1 MNKIKIC
8 FFLAGI
14 ILISAPLMVQAD
26 QISPNPNDGTI
37 TVSTSDAYNLIFF
50 DNNGLLEIT
59 SSGLLKNAARLN
71 NNTGGSLNN
80 SGTLENCSEGR
91 LENYSGGTLD
101 NWGTVSNEGYIRTQ
115 GTLNNYGTLNNNA
128 RAEPSIAGGV
138 LWNYGTL
145 NNYGALNNY
154 SRSETINYG
163 TFNNNAG
170 GTLNNNAGAWLLNI
184 SGGTLNNLGTVLNDG
199 ILDGRG
205 TYIQSAGQTK
215 NNGSMTQ
222 ASIQINGGSLSGNGI
237 INGDVT
243 IGSGAYVFPGNSP
256 GTMTINGNF
265 TSSGNLIFEIAG
277 LGTGLYDVLDIN
289 GSAIFT
295 GSNIEFDFINGF
307 SASAGNYWD
316 FLFATNISGWETLS
330 FTFEGLGSGLS
341 WDIDP
346 IVGGERLL
354 ITQGGG
360 PPVPEPATMILLGS
374 GLIGLAGYGRKKC
387 FKN

>member
-71 NNTGGSLNN
+71 NNTGG
-80 SGTLENCSEGR
+80 
-91 LENYSGGTLD
+91 
-101 NWGTVSNEGYIRTQ
+101 
-115 GTLNNYGTLNNNA
+115 TLNNYGTLNNNA
-128 RAEPSIAGGV
+128 RAEPSIAEGL

-295 GSNIEFDFINGF
+295 GGNIEFDFINGF